1 MEDEAKSFLG
11 ALVKKDGLLFFFFAF
26 ISILLVALNQATIGT
41 YTLNL
46 QPRSIHILT
55 STALI
60 CAILGIWQISKKKKN
75 NTKPSLI
82 KAGDNFTQAIIT
94 SREELDKIA
103 KGQRDV
109 IESLKQAVKEIQNIA
124 AQERSYASVRILEVI
139 EGLNIALIN
148 YQESSL
154 DSQRLAQ
161 WVRVR
166 IDIWTEMI
174 KPEDYPN
181 ISKNGKFHLFK
192 EDIIKYL
199 NLFCENIV
207 NGVFKTPQKHHI
219 KPHFDY
225 SFAYK
230 DALKFIRNQIIL
242 EIDTDEYPDF
252 NQSQQQEI
260 LDYLDQL
267 ISDI

>member
-1 MEDEAKSFLG
+1 MEDEVKSFLG
-11 ALVKKDGLLFFFFAF
+11 TLVEKDGLLFFFFAF
-26 ISILLVALNQATIGT
+26 ISILLVVLNQASIGT
-41 YTLNL
+41 YTLSI
-46 QPRSIHILT
+46 QPGSINILIGT
-55 STALI
+55 TLISTA
-60 CAILGIWQISKKKKN
+60 LGIWQLSKHKKE

-82 KAGDNFTQAIIT
+82 KAGDNITQAIIT

-103 KGQRDV
+103 QGQRD
-109 IESLKQAVKEIQNIA
+109 IIKSLKQAIKEIQSVA
-124 AQERSYASVRILEVI
+124 AQERSYASIQILEII

-174 KPEDYPN
+174 KSEDYPN
-181 ISKNGKFHLFK
+181 ISKHGKFNLFK
-192 EDIIKYL
+192 EDISEYL
-199 NLFCENIV
+199 NLFCENIIS
-207 NGVFKTPQKHHI
+207 GIFKTPQKHGI
-219 KPHFDY
+219 KPNFDY

-230 DALKFIRNQIIL
+230 DALKFIRKQIIS
-242 EIDTDEYPDF
+242 EIDIDEYPDF
-252 NQSQQQEI
+252 NQGQQQEL